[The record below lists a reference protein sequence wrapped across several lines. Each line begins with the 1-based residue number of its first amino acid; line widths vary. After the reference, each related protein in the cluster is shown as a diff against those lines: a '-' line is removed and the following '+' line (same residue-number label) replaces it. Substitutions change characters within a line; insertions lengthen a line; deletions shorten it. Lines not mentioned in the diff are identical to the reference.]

1 MSVIQKVF
9 RCGFLHQNKHCISHT
24 SNVPYVVHYLK
35 KFSKSLILHHD
46 YKRRELWLIFN
57 SKKK

>member
-35 KFSKSLILHHD
+35 NFSKSLILHHD
-46 YKRRELWLIFN
+46 YIQAKGVMVNF
-57 SKKK
+57 